1 VHWADGGETGL
12 DNLALLCNEHHTD
25 LHHTG
30 WELEM
35 KSGRPR
41 AVPPP
46 DTPPPPNTRYP
57 HRQ

>member
-1 VHWADGGETGL
+1 GL

-30 WELEM
+30 WELQM

-57 HRQ
+57 